1 MITKVA
7 IIGLGIMGN
16 RMLKHMKLHDDFQ
29 PDFLWDPDETKCLDT
44 IKENPDSKIM
54 NSPSEAIKAADLIY
68 LACPPIVRKVYAVE
82 AASLGKSLFLEKPFG
97 IDIQDSFDLIKKLGT
112 YNIPIAVNFTQASG
126 VALNDLLESKNNG
139 EMGSLLGVDIV
150 VTYPSWPRLWQKE
163 ADWLRFRKEGGMT
176 REVISHFLFF
186 SERVLGPLK
195 VVWAKSRT
203 HGTNWTLGFNIN
215 SSINFTDAFA
225 LNQNYALEDY
235 DGYWN
240 DTAPTSSVVSLGAHQ
255 NTNKSGEN
263 YIAYC
268 FSEKQ
273 GYSKFGSYTGN
284 GNADGTFIYTGF
296 KPSWV
301 MRKKSSAASQWTIN
315 DTARDPF
322 NMSKKGLTSNSN
334 AAEDD
339 ANGYWDMDFL
349 SNGFKMRTTETE
361 VNGSGATFIYMAF
374 AENPFVTSTG
384 IPATAR

>member
-195 VVWAKSRT
+195 VVWAKPTYPNDPLLCETNVLARLETDNGCHVNILASVGGMQPDRQELTVKGSLKSRRISEFYKDSET
-203 HGTNWTLGFNIN
+203 DGSEFIPLRNEPKDPRAISLKGQLDNLSLNLRNLPNTLATMQEAMRVQLLVEEIL
-215 SSINFTDAFA
+215 SS
-225 LNQNYALEDY
+225 
-235 DGYWN
+235 
-240 DTAPTSSVVSLGAHQ
+240 
-255 NTNKSGEN
+255 
-263 YIAYC
+263 
-268 FSEKQ
+268 
-273 GYSKFGSYTGN
+273 
-284 GNADGTFIYTGF
+284 
-296 KPSWV
+296 
-301 MRKKSSAASQWTIN
+301 
-315 DTARDPF
+315 
-322 NMSKKGLTSNSN
+322 
-334 AAEDD
+334 
-339 ANGYWDMDFL
+339 
-349 SNGFKMRTTETE
+349 
-361 VNGSGATFIYMAF
+361 
-374 AENPFVTSTG
+374 
-384 IPATAR
+384 

>member
-1 MITKVA
+1 MAYTTIDDPSAYFQTKIYAGNGSTNALTFDGNSNMKPDWLWIKVRNGSNYGVLHDSVRGVNKRLELRNVSETTVTSVSSFNTDGFTLSGNDGFVNTSDDSATYVGWGWSAGTSFTNDASGTGIGTIDSAGSFNNDAGFSIVSYTGTGSNGTIKHGLSSIPKMIITKKRSASQGWHVQ
-7 IIGLGIMGN
+7 
-16 RMLKHMKLHDDFQ
+16 H
-29 PDFLWDPDETKCLDT
+29 
-44 IKENPDSKIM
+44 
-54 NSPSEAIKAADLIY
+54 
-68 LACPPIVRKVYAVE
+68 
-82 AASLGKSLFLEKPFG
+82 ASLGATKELYLNTTDAAATGSTPWNNTTPTASVF
-97 IDIQDSFDLIKKLGT
+97 SVGT
-112 YNIPIAVNFTQASG
+112 SG
-126 VALNDLLESKNNG
+126 
-139 EMGSLLGVDIV
+139 
-150 VTYPSWPRLWQKE
+150 
-163 ADWLRFRKEGGMT
+163 
-176 REVISHFLFF
+176 
-186 SERVLGPLK
+186 
-195 VVWAKSRT
+195 
-203 HGTNWTLGFNIN
+203 GTNG
-215 SSINFTDAFA
+215 SSAT
-225 LNQNYALEDY
+225 
-235 DGYWN
+235 
-240 DTAPTSSVVSLGAHQ
+240 
-255 NTNKSGEN
+255 

-268 FSEKQ
+268 FAEKQ

>member
-68 LACPPIVRKVYAVE
+68 LACPPIVRKAYAVE

-112 YNIPIAVNFTQASG
+112 YNIPISVNFTQASG
-126 VALNDLLESKNNG
+126 VALNELLESKNNG

-195 VVWAKSRT
+195 VVWAKPTYPNDPLLCETNVLARLETDNGCHVNILASVGGMQPDRQELTVKGSLKSRRISEFYKDSET
-203 HGTNWTLGFNIN
+203 DGSEFIPLRNEPKDPRAISLKGQLDNLSLNLRNLPNTLATMQEAMRVQLLVEEIL
-215 SSINFTDAFA
+215 SS
-225 LNQNYALEDY
+225 
-235 DGYWN
+235 
-240 DTAPTSSVVSLGAHQ
+240 
-255 NTNKSGEN
+255 
-263 YIAYC
+263 
-268 FSEKQ
+268 
-273 GYSKFGSYTGN
+273 
-284 GNADGTFIYTGF
+284 
-296 KPSWV
+296 
-301 MRKKSSAASQWTIN
+301 
-315 DTARDPF
+315 
-322 NMSKKGLTSNSN
+322 
-334 AAEDD
+334 
-339 ANGYWDMDFL
+339 
-349 SNGFKMRTTETE
+349 
-361 VNGSGATFIYMAF
+361 
-374 AENPFVTSTG
+374 
-384 IPATAR
+384 

>member
-68 LACPPIVRKVYAVE
+68 LACPPIVRKAYAVE

-112 YNIPIAVNFTQASG
+112 YKIPIAVNFTQASG

-195 VVWAKSRT
+195 VVWAKPTYPNDPLLCETNVLARLETDNGCHVNILASVGGMQPDRQELTVKGSLKSRRIAEFYKDSET
-203 HGTNWTLGFNIN
+203 DGSEFIPLRNEPKDPRAISLKGQLDNLSLNLRNLPNTLATMQEAMRVQLLVEEIL
-215 SSINFTDAFA
+215 SS
-225 LNQNYALEDY
+225 
-235 DGYWN
+235 
-240 DTAPTSSVVSLGAHQ
+240 
-255 NTNKSGEN
+255 
-263 YIAYC
+263 
-268 FSEKQ
+268 
-273 GYSKFGSYTGN
+273 
-284 GNADGTFIYTGF
+284 
-296 KPSWV
+296 
-301 MRKKSSAASQWTIN
+301 
-315 DTARDPF
+315 
-322 NMSKKGLTSNSN
+322 
-334 AAEDD
+334 
-339 ANGYWDMDFL
+339 
-349 SNGFKMRTTETE
+349 
-361 VNGSGATFIYMAF
+361 
-374 AENPFVTSTG
+374 
-384 IPATAR
+384 